1 MEQFIIKGGKPIS
14 GEISLKGA
22 KNAIGNLLMA
32 TLLTDEECVLTNVP
46 RNKETDIALEICRSV
61 GSEIA
66 YEGDM
71 IRIKTLRIKNPA
83 IEELSRKNRISILA
97 LAPLLARTGE
107 ARVPVVGGDRIGAR
121 PVDFHIEALQ
131 KMGAEV
137 SYDNALYSAKTAGLI
152 GQEIFFSYPS
162 VGATQTVLLAATLA
176 KGNTTIHNAAVEP
189 EVKELIRILQNMGA
203 IIQWQTDRRIHI
215 EGVPHLKA
223 VSHRLL
229 PDRLEAAS
237 FAVMAVATG
246 GEVLVRE
253 AVQDHLIAFLN
264 ALRRIGGDYRVEE
277 GGIRFMRNGALRG
290 VVIETDTHPG
300 FMTDWQQ
307 PIAVLLTQ
315 AKGNSLIHETVYE
328 NRFGYIED
336 LKRMGANAE
345 VLTECVGSL
354 PCRFRGKGY
363 NHSCIITGPTPLH
376 GASITVPDIRAGMAH
391 VIAAL
396 VADGESVLS
405 GIEHLD
411 RGYEN
416 LDGRLRG
423 LGANIQRISNV

>member
-14 GEISLKGA
+14 GEILLKGA

-46 RNKETDIALEICRSV
+46 RNKETDIALEICRAV
-61 GSEIA
+61 GSKIA
-66 YEGDM
+66 YEGDT
-71 IRIKTLRIKNPA
+71 IRIKTPRIKNPA

-97 LAPLLARTGE
+97 LAPLLARAGV

-131 KMGAEV
+131 KMGAEI

-162 VGATQTVLLAATLA
+162 VGATQTVLLAAALA

-237 FAVMAVATG
+237 FAVMAIVTG
-246 GEVLVRE
+246 GEVLVAG

-277 GGIRFMRNGALRG
+277 GGIRFMRNGTLRG

-315 AKGNSLIHETVYE
+315 AQGNSLIHETVYE
-328 NRFGYIED
+328 NRFGYVED
-336 LKRMGANAE
+336 LKRMGARAE

-363 NHSCIITGPTPLH
+363 NHSCIITGPTSLH

-396 VADGESVLS
+396 VAEGESVLS

-411 RGYEN
+411 RGYED

-423 LGANIQRISNV
+423 LGADINRVFV